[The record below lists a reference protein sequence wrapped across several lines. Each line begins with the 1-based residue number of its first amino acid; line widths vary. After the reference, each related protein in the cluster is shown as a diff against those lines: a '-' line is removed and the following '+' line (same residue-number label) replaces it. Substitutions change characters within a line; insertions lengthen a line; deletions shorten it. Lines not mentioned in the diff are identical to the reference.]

1 VTTAELLA
9 DSDLPSGFEYPRE
22 FLRVVELGLVQLEP
36 WFVLRGDLLRLRLAG
51 LKERYPDRVYIP
63 FADRQDDDDVA
74 CFTGAGSEV
83 VIVHDFASPGWERRG
98 RDPFPDFH
106 AWFRQAVEDFI
117 EWGEVEQ

>member
-1 VTTAELLA
+1 MTTELLA
-9 DSDLPSGFEYPRE
+9 ESDLPAGFGYPPE

-51 LKERYPDRVYIP
+51 LKERYPEQVYVP

-74 CFTGAGSEV
+74 CFTTVGSEV

-98 RDPFPDFH
+98 RQPFRNFN

-117 EWGEVEQ
+117 AWGETEL